1 MPPLPGLLHRLKRR
15 IRKVK
20 AAFAGPDLTTLLN
33 GYRSTALLYLAVKLK
48 LPDLLADGPRRAGDL
63 AERLHVHAPSLHRL
77 LRGLAAF
84 GICAEA
90 SDGRFRLTEMGAR
103 LRSNS
108 TGPEYSLALL
118 NGEEYAP
125 AWNHLLHS
133 IQTGETAFDHA
144 FNQTVWE
151 HREST
156 PEMNDAFNQWLQ
168 RGAGDAG
175 RSLFEAYDFSPF
187 KKIADIGGG
196 NGSLLAALL
205 KKHSFARGVLFDQ
218 THVLE
223 VAEKNLDAAGVR
235 SRCDF
240 VPGSFFE
247 RIPEGAEIYI
257 LKSILHDWN
266 DAQCATILKNCA
278 AAMKSGQALLL
289 IEKLLPDRATENHSV
304 VMSDLHM
311 LAVTGGLER
320 TAAEYASLLK
330 DAGFDIRKMIPLR
343 TGHSLLEAIRV

>member
-1 MPPLPGLLHRLKRR
+1 MPPVNGLLHQLKRR
-15 IRKVK
+15 IRKFK
-20 AAFAGPDLTTLLN
+20 TAFAGPDLNTLLN
-33 GYRSTALLYLAVKLK
+33 GYRSTALLYLAAKLK
-48 LPDLLADGPRRAGDL
+48 IPDQLTHGPIAAADL
-63 AERLHVHAPSLHRL
+63 AKRLRVHPPSLHRL

-84 GICAEA
+84 GICTE
-90 SDGRFRLTEMGAR
+90 DNEGHFQLTEMGNR
-103 LRSNS
+103 LRSDS
-108 TGPEYSLALL
+108 AGPEYSLALL

-151 HREST
+151 HRESA
-156 PEMNDAFNQWLQ
+156 PGMNDAFNQWLQ

-175 RSLFEAYDFSPF
+175 RFLFEAYDFSPF
-187 KKIADIGGG
+187 KKIADLGGG

-205 KKHSFARGVLFDQ
+205 KKHSSANGILFDQ
-218 THVLE
+218 VHVLQ
-223 VAEKNLDAAGVR
+223 VAEKNLEAAGVR
-235 SRCDF
+235 SRCEF
-240 VPGSFFE
+240 VPGNFFE
-247 RIPEGAEIYI
+247 HVPAGAEIYI

-278 AAMKSGQALLL
+278 ASLKPGNALLV
-289 IEKLLPDRATENHSV
+289 IEKLLPNRATENQSV

-320 TAAEYASLLK
+320 TAAEYGSLLQ
-330 DAGFDIRKMIPLR
+330 DAGFSLRKVIPLR